1 MSADGRSWLDEYERR
16 ARLLPA
22 LLVAAPAVG
31 VIAPLAASTYGLLVS
46 ALVGPLALFGGTVV
60 VAVLVRE
67 RGLQAERQ
75 LWTAWGGPPTTM
87 LLRDRPD
94 SSARHRR
101 HRHLVEAATGLP
113 LPTLRDQ
120 QDDPG
125 DADEQIAQAV
135 AELRSLTRDCDR
147 HPLVFVANRDYG
159 LARNLFALRW
169 HGRVVATAALLTAV
183 IAGLGSLTG
192 EWAHQAPQLLIALLA
207 SSTLLIVWLRFP
219 SEARVR
225 AAADRYATHL
235 LDATVTLQVDRSA

>member
-1 MSADGRSWLDEYERR
+1 MSADGRSMLDEYERR

-46 ALVGPLALFGGTVV
+46 GLVGPLALFGGTVV

-75 LWTAWGGPPTTM
+75 LWAAWGGPPTTM

-94 SSARHRR
+94 GSARHRR
-101 HRHLVEAATGLP
+101 RRHLVEAATGLR
-113 LPTLRDQ
+113 LPTLQDQ

-135 AELRSLTRDCDR
+135 AELRSLTRDRDR

-159 LARNLFALRW
+159 LARNLFAQRW
-169 HGRVVATAALLTAV
+169 HGRIVAAAALLTAV

-225 AAADRYATHL
+225 AAADRYAAHL
-235 LDATVTLQVDRSA
+235 LDATATLHVDRSA

>member
-60 VAVLVRE
+60 VAVIVRE
-67 RGLQAERQ
+67 LGLQAERR
-75 LWTAWGGPPTTM
+75 LWAAWGGPPTTT

-94 SSARHRR
+94 GTARHRR
-101 HRHLVEAATGLP
+101 RRHLVEAVTGLP
-113 LPTLRDQ
+113 LPTLQDQ
-120 QDDPG
+120 QGDPG

-135 AELRSLTRDCDR
+135 AELRSLTRDRDR

-169 HGRVVATAALLTAV
+169 YGRVVASAALLIAV
-183 IAGLGSLTG
+183 IAGLGSLVG
-192 EWAHQAPQLLIALLA
+192 QRAYQAPQLLIALLA

-219 SEARVR
+219 SETRVR

-235 LDATVTLQVDRSA
+235 LDATATFHLNRSA